1 MEPSLGTKIF
11 WMISI
16 GMIIGYVGF
25 FVYRQ
30 GVNLVPSVLI
40 SILGAVSGGLV
51 AIFLSFSVPLG
62 FAWLGGIAVLFITN
76 VFLQGEDETHIEET
90 TSA

>member
-16 GMIIGYVGF
+16 GMVIGYIGF
-25 FVYRQ
+25 FIYRK
-30 GVNLVPSVLI
+30 GLNLIPSVLT
-40 SILGAVSGGLV
+40 SIFGAVSGGLV
-51 AIFLSFSVPLG
+51 AIFLGFNVPLG

-76 VFLQGEDETHIEET
+76 VFLQGGEETHIKET
-90 TSA
+90 TSS